1 MELEKI
7 ISEKKGTVVDV
18 RTAEEFRG
26 GNVMGS
32 VNIPLR
38 EIAMRIDEIRKLEK
52 PIVLCCASGTRSS
65 MATQALMDYD
75 IECINA
81 GSWTYVN
88 YFQPQNV
95 NL

>member
-26 GNVMGS
+26 GNAMGS

-38 EIAMRIDEIRKLEK
+38 EIEMRIDEIKRLKK
-52 PIVLCCASGTRSS
+52 PIVLCCASGARSAV
-65 MATQALMDYD
+65 ATQTLMEYD

-81 GSWTYVN
+81 GSWTHVN
-88 YFQPQNV
+88 YFQSQNI
-95 NL
+95 